1 MVVVAIIGI
10 LAAIALPSYISHVR
24 QGRRS
29 EAISSLLAVEL
40 AQEKWRL
47 SHTSYTNTLSDLGVS
62 STSENGYY
70 TIGITM
76 ANATGYVA
84 TATAQKDQAKDT
96 GCTTLTLT
104 LSSGSTSKTP
114 AACWKNDGIYFSQTS
129 PPGKHNGFTL
139 VETMVIILIL
149 GILTAIAAP
158 SFLSMIDKQR
168 ITKAAEAILSDLRWA
183 RGESIRRGQS
193 ISITYTTGAN
203 WSYTVTIPSSA
214 TTIKTV
220 SSADFPAATLTSTTF
235 PTNITTFDPVRG
247 TAVAGNIAL
256 TSKSHNATIT
266 LSTLGRA
273 RICGLEGYS
282 PCS

>member
-1 MVVVAIIGI
+1 MNTHRTNPRSLPRKTNGFTLIEVMVVVAIIGI

-104 LSSGSTSKTP
+104 LSSGSTTKTP
-114 AACWKNDGIYFSQTS
+114 AECWK
-129 PPGKHNGFTL
+129 K
-139 VETMVIILIL
+139 
-149 GILTAIAAP
+149 
-158 SFLSMIDKQR
+158 
-168 ITKAAEAILSDLRWA
+168 
-183 RGESIRRGQS
+183 
-193 ISITYTTGAN
+193 
-203 WSYTVTIPSSA
+203 
-214 TTIKTV
+214 
-220 SSADFPAATLTSTTF
+220 
-235 PTNITTFDPVRG
+235 
-247 TAVAGNIAL
+247 
-256 TSKSHNATIT
+256 
-266 LSTLGRA
+266 
-273 RICGLEGYS
+273 
-282 PCS
+282 